1 MGTQIFQS
9 VRPAEFYSAEGFLA
23 REAGAR
29 QLRAGWLPRAAGL
42 ETRWAHRP
50 EARVSLPDIR
60 SALTGS
66 HAARLIW

>member
-9 VRPAEFYSAEGFLA
+9 VRPAEFYSAEGF
-23 REAGAR
+23 RAGKLVPR
-29 QLRAGWLPRAAGL
+29 RLRAGWLPGAAGL

-66 HAARLIW
+66 RAARLIW